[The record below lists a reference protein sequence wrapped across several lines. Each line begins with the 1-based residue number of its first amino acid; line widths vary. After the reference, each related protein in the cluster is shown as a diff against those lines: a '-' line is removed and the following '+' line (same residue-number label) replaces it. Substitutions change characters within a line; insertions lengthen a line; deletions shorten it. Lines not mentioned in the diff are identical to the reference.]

1 MRKKEGS
8 VRSGKGGESQEKMN
22 KWGRE
27 ERSGKGRKKTGRRG
41 KKTGKNTKR
50 GQGKKEWRTGKSEL
64 LFHFPYI

>member
-1 MRKKEGS
+1 
-8 VRSGKGGESQEKMN
+8 MN

-41 KKTGKNTKR
+41 KKREKNTKR

-64 LFHFPYI
+64 LFHLPYI